1 MEARINCIN
10 FVLKS
15 KTCSRGGHTE
25 SGNQEIITYWSWV
38 GAENKTNSSAH
49 FHPILMLCELPFLF
63 GLIHTKSP
71 ITEQNR
77 FFVDREKENDE
88 KTTGR
93 KIYPPQVWTAHTKL
107 QKIFFISVCE
117 ILWNVCAW
125 VLARARHHQEWKPLK
140 NRTNEK
146 SMKMRTTAMAN
157 KRDAYRMQSRNTSW
171 ILLTVRG
178 ARAVEQTRPFGSW
191 HVKKEERPDA
201 GNNIIGRRPLWN
213 ALDRGES
220 MAAVTFQL
228 KTLSLPIC
236 CSCALCFPQI
246 ERPSES
252 RTQESKRKKHEK

>member
-125 VLARARHHQEWKPLK
+125 VLARARHHQEWKIARTKSQWKCERLQWPIREMPIEC
-140 NRTNEK
+140 NRETRAEFYWLFVARELLNK
-146 SMKMRTTAMAN
+146 HDHLAVGMWKR
-157 KRDAYRMQSRNTSW
+157 KRDPMREIISSAGGHFGMHSIAANRWLLLRFNWKLYRCQSAALVLSAFHKSNDRANREHKKAKEKNT
-171 ILLTVRG
+171 
-178 ARAVEQTRPFGSW
+178 
-191 HVKKEERPDA
+191 KNK
-201 GNNIIGRRPLWN
+201 
-213 ALDRGES
+213 
-220 MAAVTFQL
+220 
-228 KTLSLPIC
+228 
-236 CSCALCFPQI
+236 
-246 ERPSES
+246 
-252 RTQESKRKKHEK
+252 